1 MQILYYH
8 ETRQRVEEEEA
19 AEGEQ
24 EAGEESPEV
33 RNIDQFYIYIS
44 KFYLQRGQHGPLQ
57 EGGFEK

>member
-33 RNIDQFYIYIS
+33 RNIDQFFIYIYLNFIS
-44 KFYLQRGQHGPLQ
+44 RGAARTAA
-57 EGGFEK
+57 GGGGG